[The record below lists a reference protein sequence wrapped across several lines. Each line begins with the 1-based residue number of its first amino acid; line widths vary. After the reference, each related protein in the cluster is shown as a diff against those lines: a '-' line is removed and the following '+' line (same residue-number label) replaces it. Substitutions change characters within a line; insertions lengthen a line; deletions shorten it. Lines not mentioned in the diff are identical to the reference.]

1 MAAGI
6 LRIQSFEARRS
17 APAAGVTVTITGQ
30 GFSASRL
37 TDDTGNTQDL
47 EIDAPDQA
55 LSLEE
60 DNTTIQPYA
69 VCDLVAEKPGFET
82 IHIEGVQIFA
92 GQVTLA
98 PLEPYCQLCRRHIDG
113 ISLNLL
119 RAVAE
124 YRQNSPDWKPRLA
137 AALDAAREFGFVR
150 TVSQYGGAV
159 LPLLE
164 HTTWDADPSFLSQ
177 VVRKAR
183 RQGAYYPQFLSPAQ
197 QMEAPLSET
206 ERQVLQLLCAG
217 KSNAEIGQALH
228 IKLPTVKTHVS
239 HVLKKL
245 KISRRT
251 QVRDAAQRLHF
262 IDR

>member
-37 TDDTGNTQDL
+37 TDDTGNTQDP

-98 PLEPYCQLCRRHIDG
+98 PLEMTPANARVTPPSQSVVIPPH
-113 ISLNLL
+113 SLF
-119 RAVAE
+119 APGGGSGPA
-124 YRQNSPDWKPRLA
+124 PDQDTPQGR
-137 AALDAAREFGFVR
+137 V
-150 TVSQYGGAV
+150 
-159 LPLLE
+159 
-164 HTTWDADPSFLSQ
+164 LSQ
-177 VVRKAR
+177 VVIPTFITVHLGKPSESAR
-183 RQGAYYPQFLSPAQ
+183 NVTVSFQDYIANVASSEVYPTWVTQNNPNLLLS
-197 QMEAPLSET
+197 
-206 ERQVLQLLCAG
+206 LLR
-217 KSNAEIGQALH
+217 S
-228 IKLPTVKTHVS
+228 
-239 HVLKKL
+239 
-245 KISRRT
+245 
-251 QVRDAAQRLHF
+251 F
-262 IDR
+262 

>member
-1 MAAGI
+1 EKEHQPMAAGI
-6 LRIQSFEARRS
+6 LRIQSFEARQS

-98 PLEPYCQLCRRHIDG
+98 PLEMTPA
-113 ISLNLL
+113 N
-119 RAVAE
+119 
-124 YRQNSPDWKPRLA
+124 
-137 AALDAAREFGFVR
+137 ARV
-150 TVSQYGGAV
+150 TPPSQ
-159 LPLLE
+159 
-164 HTTWDADPSFLSQ
+164 S
-177 VVRKAR
+177 
-183 RQGAYYPQFLSPAQ
+183 
-197 QMEAPLSET
+197 
-206 ERQVLQLLCAG
+206 
-217 KSNAEIGQALH
+217 
-228 IKLPTVKTHVS
+228 
-239 HVLKKL
+239 
-245 KISRRT
+245 
-251 QVRDAAQRLHF
+251 
-262 IDR
+262 

>member
-1 MAAGI
+1 M
-6 LRIQSFEARRS
+6 
-17 APAAGVTVTITGQ
+17 
-30 GFSASRL
+30 
-37 TDDTGNTQDL
+37 
-47 EIDAPDQA
+47 
-55 LSLEE
+55 
-60 DNTTIQPYA
+60 
-69 VCDLVAEKPGFET
+69 
-82 IHIEGVQIFA
+82 
-92 GQVTLA
+92 
-98 PLEPYCQLCRRHIDG
+98 
-113 ISLNLL
+113 
-119 RAVAE
+119 
-124 YRQNSPDWKPRLA
+124 
-137 AALDAAREFGFVR
+137 R

-164 HTTWDADPSFLSQ
+164 HTSWDADPSFLAQ

-245 KISRRT
+245 QVSRRT

-262 IDR
+262 IDL

>member
-98 PLEPYCQLCRRHIDG
+98 PLEMTPANARVTPPSQSVVIPPH
-113 ISLNLL
+113 SLFAPGGGSGPGGGDFGLA
-119 RAVAE
+119 RAVDHDDDLALHAA
-124 YRQNSPDWKPRLA
+124 RRLA
-137 AALDAAREFGFVR
+137 RGQFVAQLR
-150 TVSQYGGAV
+150 Q
-159 LPLLE
+159 
-164 HTTWDADPSFLSQ
+164 
-177 VVRKAR
+177 R
-183 RQGAYYPQFLSPAQ
+183 RA
-197 QMEAPLSET
+197 
-206 ERQVLQLLCAG
+206 
-217 KSNAEIGQALH
+217 
-228 IKLPTVKTHVS
+228 
-239 HVLKKL
+239 
-245 KISRRT
+245 
-251 QVRDAAQRLHF
+251 
-262 IDR
+262 